1 MTPRNALAIVVSSPL
16 ALEAIIVA
24 NDLNLVLHL
33 TVPGAD
39 PERLDRATARLRS
52 ELRDLPVANVGPVL
66 TSSAPAGAK
75 SGAETMALGAI
86 LISLAPTVIPPLFDL
101 LKGWMSRNPG
111 VSTKIRYHSASGE
124 QLEVEFDP
132 TRMSR
137 EELAGLVDTL
147 RKP

>member
-1 MTPRNALAIVVSSPL
+1 M
-16 ALEAIIVA
+16 A

-33 TVPGAD
+33 TVPGAE

-52 ELRDLPVANVGPVL
+52 ELRELPVANVGPVVS
-66 TSSAPAGAK
+66 SSAPRGAK
-75 SGAETMALGAI
+75 SGAETVALGAI
-86 LISLAPTVIPPLFDL
+86 LVSLAPSVVPPLLDL
-101 LKGWMSRNPG
+101 LKGWMNRNPG
-111 VSTKIRYHSASGE
+111 VATKIRYHSASGE

-132 TRMSR
+132 NRMSR

>member
-1 MTPRNALAIVVSSPL
+1 MVDCSPH

-52 ELRDLPVANVGPVL
+52 ELRDLPMANVGPVVS
-66 TSSAPAGAK
+66 SSAPAGAK

-86 LISLAPTVIPPLFDL
+86 LVSLAPTVIPPLLDL
-101 LKGWMSRNPG
+101 LKGWMNRNPG
-111 VSTKIRYHSASGE
+111 VATKIRYHSASGE

-132 TRMSR
+132 ARMSR
-137 EELAGLVDTL
+137 EELDGLVNSL

>member
-1 MTPRNALAIVVSSPL
+1 M
-16 ALEAIIVA
+16 A

-33 TVPGAD
+33 TVPGAE

-52 ELRDLPVANVGPVL
+52 ELRELPVANVGPVV
-66 TSSAPAGAK
+66 SSSTPRGAK

-86 LISLAPTVIPPLFDL
+86 LVSLAPSVVPPLLDL
-101 LKGWMSRNPG
+101 LKGWMNRNPG
-111 VSTKIRYHSASGE
+111 VATKIRYHSASGE

-132 TRMSR
+132 NRMSR

-147 RKP
+147 RKS